1 MKVSLPGGEIIPAVA
16 IKRRRPGELAF
27 ASSHPQPPLHQ
38 RLGRRR
44 RRTRRRRRR
53 ITCCPERRIW
63 QWQPW
68 RGGRLRGCL
77 YFGAQLQPQGGRSP
91 HGSQISK
98 SIAPPALSLSKR
110 CSAQSAEKCNTWEFG
125 SRGGDLQRALIEA
138 DSQPTIFNLRRVWK
152 FENVELFISCN
163 VRVLWTFLHR
173 MCYSSLTV

>member
-38 RLGRRR
+38 RWRK
-44 RRTRRRRRR
+44 RTR
-53 ITCCPERRIW
+53 ITCCPERGIW

-98 SIAPPALSLSKR
+98 SIAPQPSPSLSKR

-125 SRGGDLQRALIEA
+125 PRGGDLQRALIEA
-138 DSQPTIFNLRRVWK
+138 VSQPTIFNLRRVWK
-152 FENVELFISCN
+152 FENMEFFFLQCKSIVGFFAPQ
-163 VRVLWTFLHR
+163 VL
-173 MCYSSLTV
+173 